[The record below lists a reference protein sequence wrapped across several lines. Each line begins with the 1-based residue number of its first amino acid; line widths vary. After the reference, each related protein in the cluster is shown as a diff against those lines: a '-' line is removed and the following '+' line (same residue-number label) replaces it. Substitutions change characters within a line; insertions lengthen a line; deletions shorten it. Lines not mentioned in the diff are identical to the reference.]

1 MQDIFNL
8 LPNTNTADLA
18 KAFAVQTNDMMVVVY
33 LSALIRSVI
42 ALHNLVN
49 NRSAPLR
56 GAQRFTISALQTA
69 HARLGSPLPNSS
81 RRARTH
87 QPFVARAGWRI
98 ELGK

>member
-42 ALHNLVN
+42 ALHNLIN
-49 NRSAPLR
+49 NKINLKDAENDEGKDKDKTVSLD
-56 GAQRFTISALQTA
+56 
-69 HARLGSPLPNSS
+69 
-81 RRARTH
+81 
-87 QPFVARAGWRI
+87 
-98 ELGK
+98 ELVLLAYAIG

>member
-49 NRSAPLR
+49 NRYVQDRTGQDRHHMMLLLTMLPR
-56 GAQRFTISALQTA
+56 VALG
-69 HARLGSPLPNSS
+69 LSSS
-81 RRARTH
+81 RA
-87 QPFVARAGWRI
+87 
-98 ELGK
+98 LLSC

>member
-49 NRSAPLR
+49 NRYATCRTGQDRHHMMLLLTLLPR
-56 GAQRFTISALQTA
+56 VALG
-69 HARLGSPLPNSS
+69 LSSS
-81 RRARTH
+81 RA
-87 QPFVARAGWRI
+87 
-98 ELGK
+98 LLSC

>member
-33 LSALIRSVI
+33 PSALIRSVI

-49 NRSAPLR
+49 NRYATYRTGQAPHDAAANAAATSCTR
-56 GAQRFTISALQTA
+56 AL
-69 HARLGSPLPNSS
+69 
-81 RRARTH
+81 
-87 QPFVARAGWRI
+87 
-98 ELGK
+98 

>member
-49 NRSAPLR
+49 NRCATYRTGQAPHDAAANAAANAAATSCTR
-56 GAQRFTISALQTA
+56 AL
-69 HARLGSPLPNSS
+69 
-81 RRARTH
+81 
-87 QPFVARAGWRI
+87 
-98 ELGK
+98 

>member
-1 MQDIFNL
+1 MFSQIVYQMQDIFNL

-49 NRSAPLR
+49 NRSAPSR
-56 GAQRFTISALQTA
+56 SAQHSTSRAFRHTRAWVHRLLMYLDRLALTTRPR
-69 HARLGSPLPNSS
+69 H
-81 RRARTH
+81 
-87 QPFVARAGWRI
+87 
-98 ELGK
+98 

>member
-49 NRSAPLR
+49 NRYATYRTGQDRTGQDRHHMMLLLTLLPR
-56 GAQRFTISALQTA
+56 VALG
-69 HARLGSPLPNSS
+69 LSSS
-81 RRARTH
+81 RA
-87 QPFVARAGWRI
+87 
-98 ELGK
+98 LLSC